1 MFFVGERLDVNYND
15 TFPSSISNIQ
25 SLQGFADINVN
36 GGYHFNDFLSA
47 FITLN
52 NLLGTAYERYANYNV
67 LGFQALAGVTYKFDF

>member
-1 MFFVGERLDVNYND
+1 MYHCR
-15 TFPSSISNIQ
+15 
-25 SLQGFADINVN
+25 SLN
-36 GGYHFNDFLSA
+36 GGYHFNDSLSA